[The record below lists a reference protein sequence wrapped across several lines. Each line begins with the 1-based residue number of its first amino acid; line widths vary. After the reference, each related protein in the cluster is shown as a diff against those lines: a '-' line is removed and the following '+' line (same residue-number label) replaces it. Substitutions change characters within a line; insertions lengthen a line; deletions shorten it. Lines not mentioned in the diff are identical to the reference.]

1 MDEDDESTEGEK
13 RFGPGHFRDGE
24 RVHGHEDARYSP
36 PGRGLSPVS
45 PRPISLAHRHRKDI
59 GP

>member
-1 MDEDDESTEGEK
+1 MMTILQEAAARRLTLSG
-13 RFGPGHFRDGE
+13 GE
-24 RVHGHEDARYSP
+24 RFDGHEDARQSP